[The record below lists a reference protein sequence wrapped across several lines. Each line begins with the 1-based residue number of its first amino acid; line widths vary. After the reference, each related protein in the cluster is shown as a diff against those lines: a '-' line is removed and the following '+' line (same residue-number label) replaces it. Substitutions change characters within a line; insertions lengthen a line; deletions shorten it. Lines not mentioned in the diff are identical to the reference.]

1 VKRAVLLLSL
11 AWALAATATATA
23 GAARDPRLERLAL
36 QPRDVAAAKHA
47 VVQRSDLP
55 AGWRQ
60 LGATPSTQAAP
71 DCPGYRPDFSKF
83 TITGQAETTF
93 ASADQTRSIAS
104 RTEVYASR
112 SQARG
117 DFALGTAPAVAR
129 CLGVLFERA
138 LTQQAGGIA
147 VDVLTARRV
156 AAPRV
161 GERSAAYRI
170 VVGVGSGARTV
181 DMYVDVA
188 VVLRGRSIGAVF
200 FTGAFRPVPG
210 RATVLARVAARLR

>member
-1 VKRAVLLLSL
+1 MKRAVLLSL
-11 AWALAATATATA
+11 ACALVATATATA

-36 QPRDVAAAKHA
+36 QPRDVALAKRA
-47 VVQRSDLP
+47 VVQRADLP

-60 LGATPSTQAAP
+60 LGATPSTQEAP
-71 DCPGYRPDFSKF
+71 DCPGYRPDFSRF
-83 TITGQAETTF
+83 TVTGQAETTF
-93 ASADQTRSIAS
+93 ASADATRSIAS

-117 DFALGTAPAVAR
+117 DFALSTGPAVPR
-129 CLGVLFERA
+129 CLGVLLKRELA
-138 LTQQAGGIA
+138 QGADGIA

-156 AAPRV
+156 AAPRL

-170 VVGVGSGARTV
+170 VVQVGSAARTIR
-181 DMYVDVA
+181 MYVDVA

-210 RATVLARVAARLR
+210 RAAVLARVAARLR